1 MVKNLPAHTGA
12 AGDAGLMAGSGR
24 FPGGE
29 MATHSSILARKI
41 PRTEEPRELQSMG
54 SQRVRYDRTHTKKTY
69 MIKPNLLRKHYFCSL
84 HVSAE
89 TFSKGVDAIFWWPV
103 F

>member
-1 MVKNLPAHTGA
+1 
-12 AGDAGLMAGSGR
+12 
-24 FPGGE
+24 

-41 PRTEEPRELQSMG
+41 PRTEEPRELQSMW
-54 SQRVRYDRTHTKKTY
+54 SQRVRYDRARTKTY
-69 MIKPNLLRKHYFCSL
+69 MIKPNLLRKLYFFSL